1 MSHRLPEVSRPELR
15 RVLGAGSLITLGIG
29 SVIGTGIFV
38 LTGQA
43 AAIHAGPAIVL
54 SMVLAALAAALAGL
68 CYAEFASSVPVAGSA
83 YAYAKMSLGSC
94 VAWVI
99 GWDLILEYAL
109 SCATVAVGWSGNLAS
124 LLADFGLAL
133 PARWLAPP
141 GVSVLTSAGLVAGFF
156 NVPAAFLTLAVT
168 GLLYVGIR
176 ESVAINSAMVA
187 LKVAVIVAV
196 VIGAAPFV
204 RASEFHPFIPPNA
217 GQFGHFGVSG
227 VFRGAAVIFFAYIG
241 FDAVSTA
248 AQEAKNP
255 ARDMP
260 IGLLGSLAICAVLY
274 VLVSGVMVG
283 LVPYRELGGPAPM
296 AFAIDAARARA
307 ASPSS
312 AALMRALSL
321 LVKVGTLLGLTST
334 LTVTLMA
341 QTRVFFSMAED
352 GWLPRWA
359 AAIHPR
365 FRTPHLTTAVTGV
378 GVALVAGLTPIH
390 VLGELVSIGT
400 LFAFVV
406 VALGVLVLRRKRPD
420 LVRPFRVPF
429 VPVLPLVSAAVSLAL
444 MASLPLSTWVRL
456 FVWMAIGL
464 AIFVLRRRR
473 ALRSAVADSRP
484 SALRSTD

>member
-1 MSHRLPEVSRPELR
+1 
-15 RVLGAGSLITLGIG
+15 
-29 SVIGTGIFV
+29 
-38 LTGQA
+38 
-43 AAIHAGPAIVL
+43 
-54 SMVLAALAAALAGL
+54 
-68 CYAEFASSVPVAGSA
+68 
-83 YAYAKMSLGSC
+83 
-94 VAWVI
+94 
-99 GWDLILEYAL
+99 
-109 SCATVAVGWSGNLAS
+109 
-124 LLADFGLAL
+124 
-133 PARWLAPP
+133 
-141 GVSVLTSAGLVAGFF
+141 
-156 NVPAAFLTLAVT
+156 
-168 GLLYVGIR
+168 
-176 ESVAINSAMVA
+176 
-187 LKVAVIVAV
+187 
-196 VIGAAPFV
+196 
-204 RASEFHPFIPPNA
+204 
-217 GQFGHFGVSG
+217 
-227 VFRGAAVIFFAYIG
+227 
-241 FDAVSTA
+241 
-248 AQEAKNP
+248 
-255 ARDMP
+255 
-260 IGLLGSLAICAVLY
+260 
-274 VLVSGVMVG
+274 
-283 LVPYRELGGPAPM
+283 
-296 AFAIDAARARA
+296 
-307 ASPSS
+307 PSS